1 MNTTTKFYLSLLERK
16 KSYENSIAECE
27 EAMQSNVD
35 ETRRFFFYESLKY
48 KSKLDVVKK
57 IIKDYELA

>member
-1 MNTTTKFYLSLLERK
+1 MERK

-27 EAMQSNVD
+27 KAMKTDVD

-48 KSKLDVVKK
+48 KSKLEVVKK

>member
-1 MNTTTKFYLSLLERK
+1 MERK

>member
-1 MNTTTKFYLSLLERK
+1 MNKTTKFYLSLLERK
-16 KSYENSIAECE
+16 KSYKNSIAECE